1 MMRFITR
8 ASLVTGAVLLGSVA
22 VDTAAPV
29 APAGVAVRR
38 ATRQVTI
45 PAGTVLH
52 LRVNRGFGS
61 DISRVEDAVPATL
74 DRPIVIGGRTILRS
88 GSLAS
93 GYVVQATRP
102 GKVKGRGRVAV
113 RFNRITP
120 AGSDTGYSMQTRS
133 WAAVAP
139 ATKKKDALTIG
150 VPAAG
155 GAVVGGLI
163 KGKKGAGVGALV
175 GRRRRHGGRAEHARQ
190 RGPRRPR
197 QHAGRSAHRPPHDH
211 RRGLTMTGHTT
222 CR

>member
-22 VDTAAPV
+22 VETAATV
-29 APAGVAVRR
+29 APARAEVR

-52 LRVNRGFGS
+52 LRVSRGFGS
-61 DISRVEDAVPATL
+61 DISRVEDSVPATL
-74 DRPIVIGGRTILRS
+74 DRPVVIAGHTILPA

-120 AGSDTGYSMQTRS
+120 AGSDARYTMQTRS

-163 KGKKGAGVGALV
+163 KGKKGAGIGALAGGGAGTAAV
-175 GRRRRHGGRAEHARQ
+175 LSTRGKDVRIGRGSTLAVR
-190 RGPRRPR
+190 
-197 QHAGRSAHRPPHDH
+197 
-211 RRGLTMTGHTT
+211 LTAPLTIAVED
-222 CR
+222 

>member
-1 MMRFITR
+1 MRFITH
-8 ASLVTGAVLLGSVA
+8 ASILSAVLMGTVA
-22 VDTAAPV
+22 VDSAAPLAADV
-29 APAGVAVRR
+29 AIRR
-38 ATRQVTI
+38 ATHQVTI

-61 DISRVEDAVPATL
+61 AISRVEDSVPATL
-74 DRPIVIGGRTILRS
+74 ISPVVIGGQTILPA

-113 RFNRITP
+113 RFTRITP
-120 AGSDTGYSMQTRS
+120 AGDDTRYTMQTRS

-155 GAVVGGLI
+155 GAVVGGLV
-163 KGKKGAGVGALV
+163 KGKKGAGIGALV
-175 GRRRRHGGRAEHARQ
+175 GAGSGALYTYKIRKRHRHYRRY
-190 RGPRRPR
+190 
-197 QHAGRSAHRPPHDH
+197 
-211 RRGLTMTGHTT
+211 
-222 CR
+222 

>member
-1 MMRFITR
+1 MMRFTR
-8 ASLVTGAVLLGSVA
+8 ASILSGLVLIGTVA

-29 APAGVAVRR
+29 APADVAIRR

-61 DISRVEDAVPATL
+61 AISHVEDSVPATL
-74 DRPIVIGGRTILRS
+74 TSPVVIGGRTILPA

-113 RFNRITP
+113 RFTRITP
-120 AGSDTGYSMQTRS
+120 AGDDVRYSMQTRS

-139 ATKKKDALTIG
+139 ATKKKDTLTIG
-150 VPAAG
+150 LPAAG
-155 GAVVGGLI
+155 GAVVGGLV
-163 KGKKGAGVGALV
+163 KGKKGAGIGALV
-175 GRRRRHGGRAEHARQ
+175 GGGAGTAAVLST
-190 RGPRRPR
+190 RGKDVSV
-197 QHAGRSAHRPPHDH
+197 GRGATLAVP
-211 RRGLTMTGHTT
+211 LTAPLTIAVGDG
-222 CR
+222 R

>member
-1 MMRFITR
+1 MTSFITR
-8 ASLVTGAVLLGSVA
+8 ASLMTGAILLGSVA

-29 APAGVAVRR
+29 APAAVAVRR

-61 DISRVEDAVPATL
+61 DTSRVEDSVPATL
-74 DRPIVIGGRTILRS
+74 DRPVVIDGRTILRS

-120 AGSDTGYSMQTRS
+120 AGSDERYTMQTRS

-175 GRRRRHGGRAEHARQ
+175 GGGAGTAAVLST
-190 RGPRRPR
+190 RGKDVRI
-197 QHAGRSAHRPPHDH
+197 GRGSSLAVR
-211 RRGLTMTGHTT
+211 LTAPLTITVED
-222 CR
+222 

>member
-1 MMRFITR
+1 MTRFITR
-8 ASLVTGAVLLGSVA
+8 ASILGGLVLIANVA
-22 VDTAAPV
+22 LDSAASAAPGD
-29 APAGVAVRR
+29 AAVRR
-38 ATRQVTI
+38 AHQQVTI
-45 PAGTVLH
+45 PAGTVLR

-61 DISRVEDAVPATL
+61 DISRVEDPVAATL
-74 DRPIVIGGRTILRS
+74 ARPVVIAGRMILPA

-113 RFNRITP
+113 RFTRITP
-120 AGSDTGYSMQTRS
+120 AGDDTRYSMQTRS

-150 VPAAG
+150 LPAAG

-175 GRRRRHGGRAEHARQ
+175 GGGAGTAAVLST
-190 RGPRRPR
+190 RGKDVRI
-197 QHAGRSAHRPPHDH
+197 GRGATLAVP
-211 RRGLTMTGHTT
+211 LTAPLTITIEDE
-222 CR
+222 R

>member
-1 MMRFITR
+1 MMSIITR

-22 VDTAAPV
+22 VDTAVPV
-29 APAGVAVRR
+29 APARAEVR

-52 LRVNRGFGS
+52 LRVSRGFGS
-61 DISRVEDAVPATL
+61 DTSRVEDSVPATL
-74 DRPIVIGGRTILRS
+74 DRPVVIGGRTILPS

-120 AGSDTGYSMQTRS
+120 AGSDARYTMQTRS

-163 KGKKGAGVGALV
+163 KGKKGAGIGALAGGGAGTAAV
-175 GRRRRHGGRAEHARQ
+175 LSTRGKDVRIGRGSTLAVR
-190 RGPRRPR
+190 
-197 QHAGRSAHRPPHDH
+197 
-211 RRGLTMTGHTT
+211 LTAPLTIAVVD
-222 CR
+222 

>member
-1 MMRFITR
+1 MRFIPR
-8 ASLVTGAVLLGSVA
+8 ASILAGLVLIANVA
-22 VDTAAPV
+22 VDTAAST
-29 APAGVAVRR
+29 APSDVAVRR
-38 ATRQVTI
+38 ATHQVTI
-45 PAGTVLH
+45 PAGTVLR

-61 DISRVEDAVPATL
+61 DISRLEDPVAATL
-74 DRPIVIGGRTILRS
+74 TRPVVIAGRTILPA

-113 RFNRITP
+113 RFTRITP
-120 AGSDTGYSMQTRS
+120 AGDDARYSMQTRS

-150 VPAAG
+150 LPAAG

-175 GRRRRHGGRAEHARQ
+175 GGGAGTAAVLST
-190 RGPRRPR
+190 RGKDVRI
-197 QHAGRSAHRPPHDH
+197 GRGATLAVA
-211 RRGLTMTGHTT
+211 LTAPLTIAVEDG
-222 CR
+222 R

>member
-22 VDTAAPV
+22 VDTAAAV
-29 APAGVAVRR
+29 APVRAEVR

-52 LRVNRGFGS
+52 LRVSRGFGS
-61 DISRVEDAVPATL
+61 DTSRVEDAVPATL
-74 DRPIVIGGRTILRS
+74 DRPVVIGGRTILPS

-120 AGSDTGYSMQTRS
+120 AGSDARYTMQTRS

-163 KGKKGAGVGALV
+163 KGKKGAGIGALAGGGAGTAAV
-175 GRRRRHGGRAEHARQ
+175 LSTRGKDVRIGRGSTLAVRL
-190 RGPRRPR
+190 
-197 QHAGRSAHRPPHDH
+197 SAP
-211 RRGLTMTGHTT
+211 LTIAVED
-222 CR
+222 